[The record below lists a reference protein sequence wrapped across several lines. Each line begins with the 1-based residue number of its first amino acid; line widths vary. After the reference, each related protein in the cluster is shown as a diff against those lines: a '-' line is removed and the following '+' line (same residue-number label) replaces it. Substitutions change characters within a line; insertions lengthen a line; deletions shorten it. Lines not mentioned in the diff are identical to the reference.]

1 MKEINKEPLPKGG
14 NLTDD
19 IIEVELLAPA
29 RNAEVAVAAINH
41 GADAVYMG
49 ASSHGAR
56 QQASN
61 SISDIRGVVEYAHR
75 FGVKVYVTVNTIIYD
90 EELAG
95 VEKLVWEL
103 YGIGV
108 DALIV
113 QDMALLEMKLPPIAL
128 HASTQ
133 CDIRTPE
140 KARFLQDA
148 GFSQLVLPRELSADE
163 IRKFREAVDVP
174 LEAFVHGALCVSYSG
189 DCQASFIATGRSAN
203 RGECA
208 QICRYA
214 FDLEDETGRKLVRG
228 KHLLSLKDMNRLDYL
243 SDMLEAGV
251 SSFKI
256 EGRLKDAAYVKNVV
270 AAYSRALD
278 RIVSANPRHFRRA
291 SRGRVEYGF
300 EPDVAKSFNRGF
312 TSYFLKGGD
321 PAAGS
326 LASVDSPKWTGER
339 IGVVKRVVSNRIMDA
354 DLDSPLENGDGLGFF
369 NDAGVYCGF
378 RLNRVDGS
386 RLFAA
391 SDIEVRPGMELYRNF
406 DKKWSDV
413 LASGKSARRYIPL
426 SMLLRK
432 AGGMLVLE
440 LCDGRGHDVA
450 ASVEFECQPA
460 KSPQAEAR
468 QRVLSKLGDTE
479 FALDKL
485 TDRLGDVFVPAS
497 VLTTLRRD
505 AVAAL
510 SATYQAAY
518 KYDYRRGA
526 VRGLRLPQGFMVS
539 RHDNIAN
546 RLSEKFYRN
555 IGADADG
562 GMPRAVEVELPGEAR
577 IRVMQTRYCL
587 RRELG
592 CCLKTENAS
601 RLPAKLYLATATDR
615 FRLQFDCAACRM
627 NVYSLRSSKG

>member
-1 MKEINKEPLPKGG
+1 M
-14 NLTDD
+14 
-19 IIEVELLAPA
+19 
-29 RNAEVAVAAINH
+29 
-41 GADAVYMG
+41 
-49 ASSHGAR
+49 
-56 QQASN
+56 
-61 SISDIRGVVEYAHR
+61 
-75 FGVKVYVTVNTIIYD
+75 
-90 EELAG
+90 
-95 VEKLVWEL
+95 
-103 YGIGV
+103 
-108 DALIV
+108 
-113 QDMALLEMKLPPIAL
+113 
-128 HASTQ
+128 
-133 CDIRTPE
+133 
-140 KARFLQDA
+140 
-148 GFSQLVLPRELSADE
+148 
-163 IRKFREAVDVP
+163 DVP

-312 TSYFLKGGD
+312 TSYFLKGGN

-406 DKKWSDV
+406 DKKV
-413 LASGKSARRYIPL
+413 
-426 SMLLRK
+426 
-432 AGGMLVLE
+432 V
-440 LCDGRGHDVA
+440 
-450 ASVEFECQPA
+450 
-460 KSPQAEAR
+460 
-468 QRVLSKLGDTE
+468 
-479 FALDKL
+479 
-485 TDRLGDVFVPAS
+485 
-497 VLTTLRRD
+497 
-505 AVAAL
+505 
-510 SATYQAAY
+510 
-518 KYDYRRGA
+518 
-526 VRGLRLPQGFMVS
+526 
-539 RHDNIAN
+539 
-546 RLSEKFYRN
+546 
-555 IGADADG
+555 
-562 GMPRAVEVELPGEAR
+562 
-577 IRVMQTRYCL
+577 
-587 RRELG
+587 
-592 CCLKTENAS
+592 
-601 RLPAKLYLATATDR
+601 
-615 FRLQFDCAACRM
+615 
-627 NVYSLRSSKG
+627 